1 MPGSNTQRLFE
12 QDDDAD
18 RQNTSY
24 EGFQS
29 WKQCPS
35 GKDCTKDGLNTDNE
49 FTAGICILL

>member
-12 QDDDAD
+12 QEDDAN